1 MAWAHGKE
9 TIITLGGAT
18 VTDANTSELTKEADE
33 EDMGVYGDDY
43 GMPEG
48 SIIRHTVTMGGK
60 YRVGAT
66 GAAAV
71 IQPLVGTVV
80 VMTVK
85 PEGTGVGKPLHTLSV
100 HVKKY
105 VQTKPWSGYITWSAE
120 LTGNG
125 ADVITTQS

>member
-9 TIITLGGAT
+9 TIITLDGDT
-18 VTDANTSELTKEADE
+18 IVDANTSEHTREADE

-48 SIIRHTVTMGGK
+48 SIVRGTVTMGGK
-60 YRVGAT
+60 YKVGAT
-66 GAAAV
+66 GAAA
-71 IQPLVGTVV
+71 IIEPLVGTVV
-80 VMTVK
+80 VLTVK
-85 PEGTGVGKPLHTLSV
+85 PEGTGVGKPLHTMNV

-105 VQTKPWSGYITWSAE
+105 TETRPWAGYITWAAE
-120 LTGNG
+120 LSRNG